1 MKTIALIGSPRKN
14 GNCDQ
19 LVSKL
24 AENIEGYT
32 KKFYLNE
39 VDLQYCNACQACQK
53 GDCIKDDDGRK
64 IIDEILDSDMV
75 IFASPIYYGQMSAQA
90 KTIVDRFYMIS
101 QNPEKSFEGKK
112 VIQVFNQANPGD
124 AFDGYIKSLEAMPFN
139 YMGME
144 VIDTIIA
151 KGAAGKGEG
160 IEETL
165 KKIEDLEI

>member
-1 MKTIALIGSPRKN
+1 MKTIALIGSPRKE

-24 AENIEGYT
+24 LDNIEGYT
-32 KKFYLNE
+32 KKFYLND
-39 VDLQYCNACQACQK
+39 VDLQFCNACQSCQK

-64 IIDEILDSDMV
+64 IIDEMLDSDIIV
-75 IFASPIYYGQMSAQA
+75 FASPIYYGQMSAQA
-90 KTIVDRFYMIS
+90 KTILDRFYMIS
-101 QNPEKSFEGKK
+101 QNPDKSLEGKK
-112 VIQVFNQANPGD
+112 VIQVFTQANPGD
-124 AFDGYIKSLEAMPFN
+124 AFDAYIKSFA

-160 IEETL
+160 IEDAL
-165 KKIEDLEI
+165 KKIEELEI